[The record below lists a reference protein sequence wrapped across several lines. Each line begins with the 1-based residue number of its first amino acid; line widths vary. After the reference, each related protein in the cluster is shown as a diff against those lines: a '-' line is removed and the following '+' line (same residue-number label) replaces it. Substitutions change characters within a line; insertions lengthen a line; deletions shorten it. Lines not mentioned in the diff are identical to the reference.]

1 MATVTS
7 TLVTLI
13 SLEIQHEVADFATT
27 LGQQKYTL
35 KNVHSSCMQS
45 SLQLEASNANQQ
57 KSG

>member
-1 MATVTS
+1 MTS